1 MSEAEAR
8 ELEHGK
14 EDLLLSLLEE
24 PGAPEP
30 RVGEVSGA
38 PEAPEEPAGD
48 VEELTSVEPE
58 EVLEEPG
65 EAGGQEAG
73 ESASGTSGILEYSV
87 GVLTVVVSEDQY
99 EVVEPRLDPDAER
112 ALHAVVEYLA
122 KHGLGPEKAGEAAE
136 KLGLAS
142 HAQRQPEAFRYYVEK
157 ALSPW
162 GFLYPLILDP
172 HIEEISV
179 VAGRPVD
186 VIHRRLPGREYI
198 PTNIAAPPERELREY
213 VQRLAAAAGTAV
225 SPAFPIAEAELDGH
239 RVTIVLGSIASA
251 TSLSVR
257 KHPEKPLGLE
267 DLIADGML
275 SREAAEYLLLVLL
288 SRGMVFIVGPQGTG
302 KTTLLNALMEKL
314 PQDWKLVAIEDVPE
328 LRPRHP
334 RFISLRVRRARSL
347 AASRQTEVTYQDLVR
362 VALRL
367 RGQFTAITEARGEE
381 ILDLFEVAALG
392 EASAAT
398 FHARDWRELKLRLL
412 KLGVREDMLVLL
424 WSVVVL
430 SKVRLKDGR
439 TVRRVVA
446 IYEVEPD
453 GSERLLF
460 RYDPE
465 KDVLVKVAEP
475 RRITFSPLSESS
487 GDRSGGGPGTG
498 SGPESQEGH
507 NAVSASR
514 DGSVDAADTD
524 GNSALESA
532 SGSSGT

>member
-1 MSEAEAR
+1 VAEEGVLEELLEAGEQPQAEGQGEQGAEA
-8 ELEHGK
+8 G
-14 EDLLLSLLEE
+14 EDLLLELLEE
-24 PGAPEP
+24 PG
-30 RVGEVSGA
+30 
-38 PEAPEEPAGD
+38 
-48 VEELTSVEPE
+48 
-58 EVLEEPG
+58 G
-65 EAGGQEAG
+65 EAGGEQVEQGASEAG
-73 ESASGTSGILEYSV
+73 AEEHGVLEYSV
-87 GVLTVVVSEDQY
+87 GPVTYIVSEERY

-122 KHGLGPEKAGEAAE
+122 RHGLGPEKAGEAAE

-142 HAQRQPEAFRYYVEK
+142 YTQRQPEAFRYYVEK

-172 HIEEISV
+172 DIEEISV
-179 VAGRPVD
+179 VAGRHVD

-198 PTNIAAPPERELREY
+198 PTNIEAPEERSLRDY
-213 VQRLAAAAGTAV
+213 LQRLASAAGTAL

-239 RVTIVLGSIASA
+239 RVTMVLGSIANAS
-251 TSLSVR
+251 TLSIR
-257 KHPEKPLGLE
+257 KHPEKPLSLE
-267 DLIADGML
+267 DLVESGML
-275 SREAAEYLLLVLL
+275 SREAAEYLLEVLR

-302 KTTLLNALMEKL
+302 KTTLLSALMERL
-314 PQDWKLVAIEDVPE
+314 PRDWKLVVVEDVPE

-334 RFISLRVRRARSL
+334 RFVSLRIRKARSL
-347 AASRQTEVTYQDLVR
+347 AASRSTEITYQDLIR

-367 RGQFTAITEARGEE
+367 RGQFTGITEARGPE

-430 SKVRLKDGR
+430 DKVRLKDGR
-439 TVRRVVA
+439 AARRVVA

-465 KDVLVKVAEP
+465 KDQLLMVAEP
-475 RRITFSPLSESS
+475 RRVPFSPLGESS
-487 GDRSGGGPGTG
+487 GEGDGGGTSSRTEGQEDNHPVPAG
-498 SGPESQEGH
+498 SGHLVG
-507 NAVSASR
+507 
-514 DGSVDAADTD
+514 AADSG
-524 GNSALESA
+524 GNSAVESN
-532 SGSSGT
+532 SGSGGA